1 MTAWIDQI
9 FDAKIVKKDGI
20 VRRKRSAVSKH
31 ASFDE
36 LLDQVKERGYHLV
49 ETGDQYVVFCNKG
62 ALKIH
67 C

>member
-1 MTAWIDQI
+1 MSWVDQI

-20 VRRKRSAVSKH
+20 VRRKKAAVSRY

-36 LLDQVKERGYHLV
+36 LLEQVKERGYHLI